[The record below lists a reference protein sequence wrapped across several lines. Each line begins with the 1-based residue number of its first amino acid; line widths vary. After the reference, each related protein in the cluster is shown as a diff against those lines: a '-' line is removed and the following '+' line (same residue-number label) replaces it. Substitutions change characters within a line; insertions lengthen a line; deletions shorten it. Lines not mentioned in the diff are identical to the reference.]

1 MKGNFTIAPQS
12 SVDSKGRV
20 SFKAKQAP
28 RSQAHVVRPA
38 AQ

>member
-1 MKGNFTIAPQS
+1 MKGNFTITPHS

-20 SFKAKQAP
+20 NFKVP
-28 RSQAHVVRPA
+28 RSEAHVVQPA